1 MSSPLRST
9 FNSIS
14 PSAKSLLLTKAF
26 TSIPFAKEAVNL
38 MGVEIDLDSV
48 TKRKNSYQFILR
60 CMHFETRYISI
71 NEALSLLSLNNILEF
86 SSGFSFRGL
95 SECQNPE
102 IFYIDT
108 DLPQILDT
116 KRKLVEELAKKY
128 CTYSINNLRLQ
139 ELNVLDKAAF
149 TGITNKFPTGPIAIV
164 NEGLLMYLDQEQKQK
179 LCSNLYDILQQR
191 GGYWITA
198 DVYVK
203 SNAQSTLS
211 FDIFNKGG
219 RNFLNLHDVEEHKFE
234 SFEAAKD
241 FFRSCGLEIYRKI
254 EVPPEKVSSRKWLRE
269 VPREIFEQL
278 KSRVKIRETWIL
290 QSCI

>member
-1 MSSPLRST
+1 MSPPFKSS

-38 MGVEIDLDSV
+38 MGVEVDLDSV

-60 CMHFETRYISI
+60 CIHFETRYLSI
-71 NEALSLLSLNNILEF
+71 NEALSLINLNNIFEF

-95 SECQNPE
+95 NKCSNPA
-102 IFYIDT
+102 ISYIDT
-108 DLPQILDT
+108 DLPEILET
-116 KRKLVEELAKKY
+116 KRRLIEELAKKY
-128 CTYSINNLRLQ
+128 CTYSINNLKLQ
-139 ELNVLDKAAF
+139 ELNVLDKVAF
-149 TGITNKFPTGPIAIV
+149 TRIVNQFPSGPIAIV
-164 NEGLLMYLDQEQKQK
+164 NEGLLMYFNQQQKQK

-203 SNAQSTLS
+203 KDEQSTLS

-219 RNFLNLHDVEEHKFE
+219 RTFLNHHNVEEHKFE
-234 SFEAAKD
+234 SFETAKD
-241 FFRSCGLEIYRKI
+241 FFYSCGFEIHRKI
-254 EVPPEKVSSRKWLRE
+254 EVPPEKVSSRKWLRN
-269 VPREIFEQL
+269 VPKDILEQL
-278 KSRVKIRETWIL
+278 RSRVKIRETWIL
-290 QSCI
+290 QACS

>member
-1 MSSPLRST
+1 MNSPLKSS

-26 TSIPFAKEAVNL
+26 TNIPFAKEAVNL

-60 CMHFETRYISI
+60 CIHFETRYLAI
-71 NEALSLLSLNNILEF
+71 NEALSLINLNNILEF

-95 SECQNPE
+95 SLCQNPE

-108 DLPQILDT
+108 DLPQVLEI
-116 KRKLVEELAKKY
+116 KKKLVELLAKKC
-128 CTYSINNLRLQ
+128 CTYSINNLKLQ
-139 ELNVLDKAAF
+139 ELNVLDEVAF
-149 TGITNKFPTGPIAIV
+149 TGIANQFPSGPIAIV
-164 NEGLLMYLDQEQKQK
+164 NEGLLMYLSQEQKQK

-203 SNAQSTLS
+203 NNEQSTLS

-219 RNFLNLHDVEEHKFE
+219 RNFLNHHDVEEHKFE

-241 FFRSCGLEIYRKI
+241 FFQSCGFEVYRKI
-254 EVPPEKVSSRKWLRE
+254 EVPPEKISSRKWLRN
-269 VPREIFEQL
+269 VPREILEKL
-278 KSRVKIRETWIL
+278 KSRVKTRETWIL
-290 QSCI
+290 HPRI

>member
-1 MSSPLRST
+1 MSLPLKSS

-14 PSAKSLLLTKAF
+14 PSAKSLLLNKAF
-26 TSIPFAKEAVNL
+26 TTIPFAKEAVNL
-38 MGVEIDLDSV
+38 MGVEIDLDGV

-60 CMHFETRYISI
+60 CIHFETRYLSI

-95 SECQNPE
+95 RECQNPE

-108 DLPQILDT
+108 DLPQILEI

-128 CTYSINNLRLQ
+128 CTYSINNLKLL
-139 ELNVLDKAAF
+139 ELNVLDKVAF
-149 TGITNKFPTGPIAIV
+149 TEITKKFPTGPIAIV

-179 LCSNLYDILQQR
+179 LCSNLYDVLQQR

-203 SNAQSTLS
+203 KNEQSSLPL
-211 FDIFNKGG
+211 DIFNKGG
-219 RNFLNLHDVEEHKFE
+219 RNFLNHHDVEEHKFE

-241 FFRSCGLEIYRKI
+241 FFKSCGFEVYRKI
-254 EVPPEKVSSRKWLRE
+254 EIPPEKVSSRKWLRN
-269 VPREIFEQL
+269 VPREILKEL
-278 KSRVKIRETWIL
+278 KSRVKTRETWIL
-290 QSCI
+290 QSGS

>member
-1 MSSPLRST
+1 
-9 FNSIS
+9 
-14 PSAKSLLLTKAF
+14 
-26 TSIPFAKEAVNL
+26 
-38 MGVEIDLDSV
+38 
-48 TKRKNSYQFILR
+48 
-60 CMHFETRYISI
+60 MHFETRYISI

-139 ELNVLDKAAF
+139 ELDVLDKAAF

-241 FFRSCGLEIYRKI
+241 FFQSCGFEVYRKI
-254 EVPPEKVSSRKWLRE
+254 EVPPEKISSRKWLRN
-269 VPREIFEQL
+269 VPREILEKL
-278 KSRVKIRETWIL
+278 KSRVKTRETWIL
-290 QSCI
+290 HPRS